1 MPEQYDIIVIG
12 AGPGGYVAAIRA
24 AQLGQK
30 TAIVDKQWLGGVC
43 LNVGCIPS
51 KALLKNAE
59 LAHTLRERPQEF
71 GISFDNLNLDF
82 AAAVKRSRQV
92 SDRLVKGLGFLMK
105 KNKITV
111 YMGNAHLTGPG
122 SVSVKGAD
130 GALTEL
136 VAKNI
141 IVATG
146 ASSLVPP
153 AWKVDGTR
161 IVTYLEAITQ
171 EKLPKSAI
179 IIGAGAVGVEF
190 ATVWSAYGSEVTIV
204 EMLPG
209 LLPMEDEEIGKELKR
224 AFDKRGIKS
233 LVGHKVEA
241 VEATGT
247 GVKVVVSAIGGASI
261 LRQAQGGAAGLP
273 GPTGSAGAGDTS
285 RHEHAGLLDPPL
297 SEMTLEAEQALVAI
311 GFRPNSKGL
320 GLEEIGVRLDEC
332 GFIGINECMETNVPG
347 IRAIGDVTGKLMLAH
362 VGSAQGIIAAE
373 HIAGV
378 ETITLDYE
386 MMPRATYCQPQV
398 ASFGLS
404 EAKAKERGY
413 AVKVGKFPFQANG
426 KALGLGEAVGW
437 VKLVVD
443 EKYGEILGAHMIG
456 PEVTELLPELTLA
469 RMLELTPH
477 EIAYN
482 VHAHPTL
489 SEVLM
494 EAAHGA
500 EGNPINI

>member
-1 MPEQYDIIVIG
+1 MPEQYDVIVIG

-59 LAHTLRERPQEF
+59 LAHTLRERSQEF
-71 GISFDNLNLDF
+71 GISFDNLKLDF
-82 AAAVKRSRQV
+82 SAAVKRSRQV
-92 SDRLVKGLGFLMK
+92 SDRLVKGVGFLMK
-105 KNKITV
+105 KNKIDV
-111 YMGNAHLTGPG
+111 YMGTAHLAGPKT
-122 SVSVKGAD
+122 VTVTGAD
-130 GALTEL
+130 GASMEL
-136 VAKNI
+136 SAQNVI
-141 IVATG
+141 LATG

-153 AWKVDGTR
+153 AWKVDGQK
-161 IVTYLEAITQ
+161 IVTYLEAILQ
-171 EKLPKSAI
+171 EKLPKSVV

-190 ATVWSAYGSEVTIV
+190 ATVWNAYGAQVTIV
-204 EMLPG
+204 EMLPS

-241 VEATGT
+241 VEASGA
-247 GVKVVVSAIGGASI
+247 GVRVVVSAEGKE
-261 LRQAQGGAAGLP
+261 
-273 GPTGSAGAGDTS
+273 T
-285 RHEHAGLLDPPL
+285 
-297 SEMTLEAEQALVAI
+297 TLEAEQALVAI
-311 GFRPNSKGL
+311 GFRPNSAGL
-320 GLEEIGVRLDEC
+320 GLEEIGVKISER
-332 GFIGINECMETNVPG
+332 GFVEIDKRMQTSVPG
-347 IRAIGDVTGKLMLAH
+347 VWAIGDMTGKLMLAH
-362 VGSAQGIIAAE
+362 VGSAMGIIAAE
-373 HIAGV
+373 HIAGA

-404 EAKAKERGY
+404 ETQAKERGY
-413 AVKVGKFPFQANG
+413 GVKVGRFPFQANG
-426 KALGLGEAVGW
+426 KALGLGDAVGW

-469 RMLELTPH
+469 RMLELTPY
-477 EIAYN
+477 EIARN

-500 EGNPINI
+500 EGIPINI